1 MDPFLLLFTP
11 PDSLEAE
18 LGGQG
23 RRVLGGH
30 CAVEE
35 KAGRKQI
42 LNGSRH
48 VGARSAG
55 GRG

>member
-35 KAGRKQI
+35 KADSEWKQARGRK
-42 LNGSRH
+42 
-48 VGARSAG
+48 VGRRKG
-55 GRG
+55 LR